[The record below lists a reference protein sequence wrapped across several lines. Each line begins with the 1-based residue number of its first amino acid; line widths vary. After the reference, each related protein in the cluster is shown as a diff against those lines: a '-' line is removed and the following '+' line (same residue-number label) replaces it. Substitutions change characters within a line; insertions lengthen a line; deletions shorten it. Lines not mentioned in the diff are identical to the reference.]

1 MSKER
6 LEEIKEKYSKANV
19 IEHLNGIDI
28 IAAAKRD
35 IQWLIQQSELMQH
48 FTRKNTELN
57 VFLNKYSE
65 PKHFGENVI
74 DVAMDIIGKQA
85 ERVRKL
91 ERQVSRYKERLEVIA
106 NYINTENK
114 LDRYREDE
122 DE

>member
-1 MSKER
+1 MTDKER

-28 IAAAKRD
+28 IAAAKED
-35 IQWLIQQSELMQH
+35 IVWLIQQS
-48 FTRKNTELN
+48 K
-57 VFLNKYSE
+57 
-65 PKHFGENVI
+65 
-74 DVAMDIIGKQA
+74 
-85 ERVRKL
+85 RVQKL

-122 DE
+122 E